1 MRKVNL
7 MVMSGV
13 LFCSSLSLAANAA
26 DLEGDMLSLSSGL
39 STVLSSD
46 QGGEM
51 QQALAT
57 MRHAAEDAR
66 TATPP
71 SLAGS
76 TAQSPAMQG
85 WRSAFDQLLA
95 KITLAEKQVKQGKIS
110 EAKQTAHEIV
120 ALRNENH
127 RKYR

>member
-1 MRKVNL
+1 MRQISLVVL
-7 MVMSGV
+7 SSA
-13 LFCSSLSLAANAA
+13 LFCSSFTFTARAA

-39 STVLSSD
+39 STVLSSN
-46 QGGEM
+46 QPSEM
-51 QQALAT
+51 QQALT
-57 MRHAAEDAR
+57 QMRAAAKDAK

-76 TAQSPAMQG
+76 APQSPAMQG
-85 WRSAFDQLLA
+85 WRNAFDQLIA
-95 KITLAEKQVKQGKIS
+95 KVDQAEQQVKLGKLAD
-110 EAKQTAHEIV
+110 AKQTAQQIS

>member
-1 MRKVNL
+1 MRQIGL
-7 MVMSGV
+7 AV
-13 LFCSSLSLAANAA
+13 LSTALVCSSLTFSVRAA

-39 STVLSSD
+39 STVLSSN
-46 QGGEM
+46 QPSEM
-51 QQALAT
+51 QQALT
-57 MRHAAEDAR
+57 QMRDAAKDAK

-76 TAQSPAMQG
+76 APQSPAMQD
-85 WRSAFDQLLA
+85 WRNAFDQL
-95 KITLAEKQVKQGKIS
+95 ITKVNQAEQQVKLGKLA
-110 EAKQTAHEIV
+110 EAKQTAQQIS

>member
-1 MRKVNL
+1 MRQISLV
-7 MVMSGV
+7 V
-13 LFCSSLSLAANAA
+13 LSTALLCSSLTSTVRAA

-39 STVLSSD
+39 STVLSSN
-46 QGGEM
+46 QPSEM
-51 QQALAT
+51 QQALT
-57 MRHAAEDAR
+57 QMRTAAKDAK

-76 TAQSPAMQG
+76 AAQSPAMQG
-85 WRSAFDQLLA
+85 WRNAFDQLIA
-95 KITLAEKQVKQGKIS
+95 KVDLAEQQVKLGKLAD
-110 EAKQTAHEIV
+110 AKQTAQQIS